1 MYEGRGCCR
10 TTKICLLTK
19 VLVYRE
25 ALLDMSLFHF
35 RNALLKQVTKSLVSA
50 ESSLKL
56 ISKAELRYY
65 VSNSIEIYFITV
77 WTHRVLPFALF
88 FILLILRST

>member
-56 ISKAELRYY
+56 ISKAE
-65 VSNSIEIYFITV
+65 
-77 WTHRVLPFALF
+77 
-88 FILLILRST
+88 